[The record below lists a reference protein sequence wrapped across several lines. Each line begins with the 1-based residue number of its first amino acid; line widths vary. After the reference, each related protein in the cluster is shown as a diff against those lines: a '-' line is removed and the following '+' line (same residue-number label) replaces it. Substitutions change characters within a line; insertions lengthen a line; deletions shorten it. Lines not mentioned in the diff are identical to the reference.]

1 MKTLLCVAVL
11 ALGALGGQEKKP
23 TGSGGYV
30 QPAPFDVPPTEWDQ
44 EFPSVTS
51 SIISCEP
58 PLSEKLAAA
67 GITCEKPDMYTVHES
82 VCTKPG
88 THEPDPKRFPV
99 ADATG
104 KTHCLALAA
113 PQ

>member
-51 SIISCEP
+51 SIKKTFRHMYFQCQSEP
-58 PLSEKLAAA
+58 CRYKFKAVVNIYESEPM
-67 GITCEKPDMYTVHES
+67 TFS
-82 VCTKPG
+82 SWS
-88 THEPDPKRFPV
+88 
-99 ADATG
+99 
-104 KTHCLALAA
+104 
-113 PQ
+113 